1 MLPFLCPQGIS
12 LQENSMKYLNFEV
25 NWKSAGDADGS
36 NHIIKHRRHL
46 FYYILIILTV
56 IEAQP

>member
-12 LQENSMKYLNFEV
+12 LQENSMKYLDFEV

-36 NHIIKHRRHL
+36 NHIIKHGDIY
-46 FYYILIILTV
+46 FITF
-56 IEAQP
+56 